1 MSPLVQW
8 IVILWLGCTAAV
20 VLWMIAQIDQPW
32 TPATHIEAWVRY
44 PERLIEETRL
54 MPGADQRD
62 REDDDPIEQVPE
74 GLGLVPPPY
83 LGRRWIV
90 NRGHVDRAAPSHVH
104 NAAPIDA
111 SLQRALEELERE
123 AQA

>member
-8 IVILWLGCTAAV
+8 IVIVWLGCAAAV
-20 VLWMIAQIDQPW
+20 VRWMIAQRDRGAPHLEDA
-32 TPATHIEAWVRY
+32 PFM
-44 PERLIEETRL
+44 PIEETRL
-54 MPGADQRD
+54 MPGAAQRD
-62 REDDDPIEQVPE
+62 LEDDDPIEHVSE

-90 NRGHVDRAAPSHVH
+90 NRGHVERAAPSHVH
-104 NAAPIDA
+104 HDAPIDA

-123 AQA
+123 AHS